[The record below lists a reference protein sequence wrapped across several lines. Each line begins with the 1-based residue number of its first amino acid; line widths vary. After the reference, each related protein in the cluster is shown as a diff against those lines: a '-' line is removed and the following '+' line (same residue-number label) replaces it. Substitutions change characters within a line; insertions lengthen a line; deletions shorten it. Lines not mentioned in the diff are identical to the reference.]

1 MFVMAWTGTAALWAD
16 TPRYRLQTGD
26 TLEVQYRLT
35 PEFNA
40 TAAVQPDGSVN
51 LPLVGRVEAAG
62 ATTEE
67 IGAIIRAAAA
77 KRLREPEITVVLRDY
92 TKPSYTVAGEVGKPG
107 SFEHRG
113 EITLMRAL
121 AAAGWFK
128 DTSKH
133 SQVILVRRVDRDWG
147 EARVF
152 DVKKD
157 IGKQKFSEDPAIQ
170 PGDMIVVP
178 HNTLGKVE
186 RYFRWA
192 AFANLGFLFSRR

>member
-1 MFVMAWTGTAALWAD
+1 MFSVGMALSMAIAAPGE
-16 TPRYRLQTGD
+16 TPRYRIQAGD
-26 TLEVQYRLT
+26 TLDVQYRLT

-40 TAAVQPDGSVN
+40 TAAVQPDGSVI
-51 LPLVGRVEAAG
+51 LPLVGRIPVSG
-62 ATTEE
+62 ATVEE
-67 IGAIIRAAAA
+67 VAGLIRPEAA

-107 SFEHRG
+107 SFDHRG

-128 DTSKH
+128 ENSRH
-133 SQVILVRRVDRDWG
+133 SQVILVRRLDRDWG

-152 DVKKD
+152 NVKRS
-157 IGKQKFSEDPAIQ
+157 IGRQDFAEDPRIE

-178 HNTLGKVE
+178 HNTVGKFE

-192 AFANLGFLFSRR
+192 A